1 MGLHVSTKQNVLT
14 QYGEVLLQG
23 GAGRSESVN
32 LKQLNVSTSRE
43 LPRGVF
49 QPSVGNLLNPSF
61 SPANKP

>member
-14 QYGEVLLQG
+14 QHGEVLLQG

-32 LKQLNVSTSRE
+32 LKQLNVSTSCE

-49 QPSVGNLLNPSF
+49 QP
-61 SPANKP
+61 